1 MKRGAAPGDEIGP
14 LRGGLRRPP
23 GATACAGGG
32 QGGDPH
38 RLPRGGALRGPHG
51 AHCRPAPARDA
62 RRKGVC
68 GFRGPLRRAAARFP
82 IATQSAGRPLPSHL
96 DSPAVAL
103 ALAGLAR
110 AALRLHAVTR
120 KGVSQRGLSWR
131 SARSAL
137 GCVGPSRAS
146 GLSFPQARA
155 RADRRP
161 RSASRA
167 LESRDGARF
176 QVRWARVPVQQAG
189 EGKRAPSDVQRRRPA
204 LCPTAKDA
212 PQIATPAPV
221 CGGEGR
227 GRCDPRSGEWRYSGR
242 P

>member
-14 LRGGLRRPP
+14 LRGGLRRPTRRDRVPVAARAVIRTGFRVAAPYGSCTGRIAGPLRP
-23 GATACAGGG
+23 GM
-32 QGGDPH
+32 
-38 RLPRGGALRGPHG
+38 RGGRA
-51 AHCRPAPARDA
+51 
-62 RRKGVC
+62 C
-68 GFRGPLRRAAARFP
+68 GFRGPLRPAAARFP

-161 RSASRA
+161 PSASRA
-167 LESRDGARF
+167 LEGRDGARF

-204 LCPTAKDA
+204 LCLTAKDA
-212 PQIATPAPV
+212 PQIATPVPV

-227 GRCDPRSGEWRYSGR
+227 GRCDPRGGEWRYSGR
-242 P
+242 S